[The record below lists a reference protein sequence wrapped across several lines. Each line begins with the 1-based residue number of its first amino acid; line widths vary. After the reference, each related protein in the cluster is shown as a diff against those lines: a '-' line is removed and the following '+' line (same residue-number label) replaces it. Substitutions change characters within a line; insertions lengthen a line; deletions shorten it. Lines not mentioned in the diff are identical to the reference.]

1 MSQENQE
8 TNEAKP
14 AVENNDHLRK
24 MFLGGL
30 TPNTNE
36 HMVRNFFYQF
46 GEIEDIVIMR
56 DTATKRSRGFGFI
69 TFKSSESVDKAQA
82 ARPHVVDGRTI
93 DTKRALP
100 RSAEAAK
107 NEANGSVRKVFV
119 GGLKDYHDEEALRE
133 YFQQFGKVVS
143 INILV
148 DKNTGR
154 KRGFAFVEF
163 DDYDAVDK
171 VVLRKTHTIKYMLV
185 DVKKSNYKQ
194 VQARR
199 LALQQQQQNGNP
211 ATPAPAVGA
220 YPPQAAYSQASYGYP
235 PPQAY
240 AGWGYP
246 PAAPPAT
253 NTAYAAPQP
262 PAAYGGYAAPPVQ
275 NVAPQQSWNGYAATT
290 PTTWNQGSY
299 AAPAAPNTWN
309 GSPAPAPI
317 NYNTPPAANGWNAAT
332 PAATVPPPATQQ
344 FGNYQQSYN
353 GGPQKNS
360 SLQGNRMNPYSV

>member
-1 MSQENQE
+1 MSYESQEKNE
-8 TNEAKP
+8 TNSS
-14 AVENNDHLRK
+14 AVQTDDHLRK

-36 HMVRNFFYQF
+36 DMIRNFFYQF
-46 GEIEDIVIMR
+46 GEIEDIIIMR

-199 LALQQQQQNGNP
+199 LALQQQQQNGNG
-211 ATPAPAVGA
+211 TVPAPVGDPAAVGT
-220 YPPQAAYSQASYGYP
+220 YPPSTYPQTAYSYP
-235 PPQAY
+235 PPPQTY
-240 AGWGYP
+240 ANWGYP
-246 PAAPPAT
+246 PAP
-253 NTAYAAPQP
+253 TANSSYTQP
-262 PAAYGGYAAPPVQ
+262 PAGYGAYAPPPVQ
-275 NVAPQQSWNGYAATT
+275 AAAPQQSWNGYATAPTSWSQGNYSA
-290 PTTWNQGSY
+290 PTT
-299 AAPAAPNTWN
+299 NTWN
-309 GSPAPAPI
+309 GTPAPPAPI
-317 NYNTPPAANGWNAAT
+317 NYNTPPATNGWNSAT
-332 PAATVPPPATQQ
+332 PAAIPPTTQQ

-353 GGPQKNS
+353 GGPQKNN
-360 SLQGNRMNPYSV
+360 SLQGNRMNPYTV